1 MARSAADL
9 ERAILAQTRRGL
21 RTLLAVPRAR
31 AGGLA
36 RVEDME
42 VPGGGGPLRARYYEA
57 KGATEAPLMLYFH
70 GGGFVCC
77 DIDTHDS
84 ICSWLAKSSQGR
96 VLSVGYR
103 LAPETPF
110 PGQIEDVRAACA
122 WAFQNAQR
130 FGAPADRISLAGDSA
145 GAYLAAT
152 MALEINRAAPGAV
165 ALQVLLYPLI
175 HVQDSL
181 WAEEELRN
189 FRFLGR
195 VACIYIAK
203 FLGAEALPS
212 LLDVDLAAAPP
223 TIVAGGG
230 PMDPVRA
237 DVRAFVHKLRQAGVA
252 VTERKYPVLMHGGL
266 NFTAYSKTATGA
278 LQEVGELARAAFAR
292 EQGKN
297 HDTGDHSDG
306 RTGSDRV
313 HSG

>member
-1 MARSAADL
+1 MSMTQNA
-9 ERAILAQTRRGL
+9 ERAILEQTRRGL
-21 RTLLAVPRAR
+21 RTLLAVPAAR

-36 RVEDME
+36 RVEDLSI
-42 VPGGGGPLRARYYEA
+42 PGPDGQLRARYYEA
-57 KGATEAPLMLYFH
+57 KNAKAAPLLVYFH

-110 PGQIEDVRAACA
+110 PGQLDDVRAACA

-130 FGAPADRISLAGDSA
+130 LGASPDRLALAGDSA
-145 GAYLAAT
+145 GAYLAVT
-152 MALEINRAAPGAV
+152 MSLEINRGTPGAI
-165 ALQVLLYPLI
+165 ALQVLLYPLV

-181 WAEEELRN
+181 WADEELRN

-195 VACIYIAK
+195 VACLYIARS
-203 FLGAEALPS
+203 LGAEALPS
-212 LLDVDLAAAPP
+212 LLDVDLSAAPP

-237 DVRAFVHKLRQAGVA
+237 DVKAFVEALRKAGVE
-252 VTERKYPVLMHGGL
+252 VKEKKYPVLMHGGL
-266 NFTAYSKTATGA
+266 NFTAYSKTAVNA
-278 LQEVGELARAAFAR
+278 LQQVGELVRVELAR
-292 EQGKN
+292 
-297 HDTGDHSDG
+297 
-306 RTGSDRV
+306 
-313 HSG
+313 

>member
-1 MARSAADL
+1 MITSQAEL

-21 RTLLAVPRAR
+21 RTLLAVPGAR

-36 RVEDME
+36 RVEDLE
-42 VPGGGGPLRARYYEA
+42 VPGPGGPLPARFYQAEDA
-57 KGATEAPLMLYFH
+57 IEAPLLVFFH

-84 ICSWLAKSSQGR
+84 ICSWLARASQGR

-110 PGQIEDVRAACA
+110 PGQVDDVRAASA
-122 WAFQNAQR
+122 WALAHAER
-130 FGAPADRISLAGDSA
+130 FGAAPGRIALGGDSA

-152 MALEINRAAPGAV
+152 MALDLNRAAPGAV

-203 FLGAEALPS
+203 FLGAETLPS
-212 LLDVDLAAAPP
+212 LLDVDLSAAPP

-237 DVRAFVHKLRQAGVA
+237 DVRAFVHKLRAAGVD
-252 VTERKYPVLMHGGL
+252 VVERKYPVLMHGGL
-266 NFTAYSKTATGA
+266 NFTAYSKTATKALQDVGA
-278 LQEVGELARAAFAR
+278 LVR
-292 EQGKN
+292 ERLERK
-297 HDTGDHSDG
+297 
-306 RTGSDRV
+306 R
-313 HSG
+313 

>member
-1 MARSAADL
+1 MSMTQTV
-9 ERAILAQTRRGL
+9 ETAILAQARRGL
-21 RTLLAVPRAR
+21 RTLLAVPSAR

-36 RVEDME
+36 KIRDIEIAG
-42 VPGGGGPLRARYYEA
+42 PGGPLRARYYEA
-57 KGATEAPLMLYFH
+57 QNPTGAPLMLYFH

-110 PGQIEDVRAACA
+110 PGQIEDARAACA
-122 WAFQNAQR
+122 WAFQNAQSM
-130 FGAPADRISLAGDSA
+130 GAPPGRIALAGDSA

-152 MALEINRAAPGAV
+152 MALEINSATPGAV

-175 HVQDSL
+175 HVEDSL
-181 WAEEELRN
+181 WSDEELRN

-195 VACIYIAK
+195 VACIYIARA
-203 FLGAEALPS
+203 LGAEALPS
-212 LLDVDLAAAPP
+212 LLDVDLSAAPP

-237 DVRAFVHKLRQAGVA
+237 DVKAFVDKLRETGIA
-252 VTERKYPVLMHGGL
+252 VSERKYPVLMHGGL
-266 NFTAYSKTATGA
+266 NFTMYSKTAVTA
-278 LQEVGELARAAFAR
+278 LQEVGELARAQLAHA
-292 EQGKN
+292 QG
-297 HDTGDHSDG
+297 
-306 RTGSDRV
+306 
-313 HSG
+313 

>member
-1 MARSAADL
+1 MSRVQDV

-21 RTLLAVPRAR
+21 RTLLAVPAAR

-36 RVEDME
+36 KVDDLE
-42 VPGGGGPLRARYYEA
+42 VPGAAGPLPARYYEA
-57 KGATEAPLMLYFH
+57 KDAHAAPLMLYFH

-84 ICSWLAKSSQGR
+84 ICSWLAKSSGGR

-103 LAPETPF
+103 LAPEAQF
-110 PGQIEDVRAACA
+110 PAQLEDARAACA

-130 FGAPADRISLAGDSA
+130 FGASPTSIVLAGDSA

-152 MALEINRAAPGAV
+152 MALELNRATPGAV

-195 VACIYIAK
+195 VACLYIARS
-203 FLGAEALPS
+203 LGAEALPS
-212 LLDVDLAAAPP
+212 LLDVDVSAAPA

-237 DVRAFVHKLRQAGVA
+237 DVKSFVDKLRKAGA
-252 VTERKYPVLMHGGL
+252 RVTEKKYPVLMHGGL
-266 NFTAYSKTATGA
+266 NFTAYSKTAVNA
-278 LQEVGELARAAFAR
+278 LQEVGKLVQSELAR
-292 EQGKN
+292 
-297 HDTGDHSDG
+297 
-306 RTGSDRV
+306 
-313 HSG
+313 

>member
-1 MARSAADL
+1 MSMTQNA

-21 RTLLAVPRAR
+21 RTLLAVPAAR
-31 AGGLA
+31 AAGLA
-36 RVEDME
+36 KVEDLDIPG
-42 VPGGGGPLRARYYEA
+42 PGGQLRARYYEA
-57 KGATEAPLMLYFH
+57 ADAGNAPLLIYIH

-84 ICSWLAKSSQGR
+84 ICSWLAKSSHGR
-96 VLSVGYR
+96 VLAVSYR

-122 WAFQNAQR
+122 WAFQNALR
-130 FGAPADRISLAGDSA
+130 LGAPSDRIALAGDSA

-152 MALEINRAAPGAV
+152 ATLEINRATPGAV
-165 ALQVLLYPLI
+165 ALQVLLYPLV

-181 WAEEELRN
+181 WADEELRN

-195 VACIYIAK
+195 VACLYIARS
-203 FLGAEALPS
+203 LGAEALPS
-212 LLDVDLAAAPP
+212 LLDVDLSASPP

-237 DVRAFVHKLRQAGVA
+237 DVKAFVDALRRVGVR

-266 NFTAYSKTATGA
+266 NFTAYSKTATTA
-278 LQEVGELARAAFAR
+278 LQEVGEL
-292 EQGKN
+292 
-297 HDTGDHSDG
+297 
-306 RTGSDRV
+306 V
-313 HSG
+313 HEALVR

>member
-1 MARSAADL
+1 MSMTQNA

-21 RTLLAVPRAR
+21 RTLLAVPAAR

-36 RVEDME
+36 KVEDLE
-42 VPGGGGPLRARYYEA
+42 LPGPAGSLRSRYYEA
-57 KGATEAPLMLYFH
+57 KDATPAPLLLYFH

-110 PGQIEDVRAACA
+110 PGQIEDARAACA
-122 WAFQNAQR
+122 WAFQNGQR
-130 FGAPADRISLAGDSA
+130 LGASPNHIAIAGDSA

-152 MALEINRAAPGAV
+152 MALEINRATPGAV
-165 ALQVLLYPLI
+165 ALQVLLYPLV
-175 HVQDSL
+175 HVQDSM
-181 WAEEELRN
+181 WANEELRN

-195 VACIYIAK
+195 VASLYIARS
-203 FLGAEALPS
+203 LGAEALPS
-212 LLDVDLAAAPP
+212 LLDVDLTVAPP

-237 DVRAFVHKLRQAGVA
+237 DVKALIDALRKAGVR
-252 VTERKYPVLMHGGL
+252 VTEKKYPVLMHGGL
-266 NFTAYSKTATGA
+266 NFTAYSKTAVTA
-278 LQEVGELARAAFAR
+278 LQEVGELVRAELTR
-292 EQGKN
+292 
-297 HDTGDHSDG
+297 
-306 RTGSDRV
+306 
-313 HSG
+313 